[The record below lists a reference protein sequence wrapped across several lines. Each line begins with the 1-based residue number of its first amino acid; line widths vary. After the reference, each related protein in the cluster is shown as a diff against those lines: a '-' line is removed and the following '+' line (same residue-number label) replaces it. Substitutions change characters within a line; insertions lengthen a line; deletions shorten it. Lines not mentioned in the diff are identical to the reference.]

1 MEEALRWPSCDLEA
15 HGKDPSDQRAAR
27 QAVLSLPSTA
37 RCSRSL
43 PSAWRASPGVQ
54 ERPWPVQE
62 CSMWWPRRACVGGGG
77 RIPPGPARRTTAC
90 EHEAARASPSSLLR
104 RPAPSHSR
112 ATRLCRSRALT
123 QRWHVLSVRGH
134 WRLLTWRRQVTCW
147 ASCRPSQ
154 PGCVDFRAA
163 AGPTG
168 RAVAAG
174 LGGRVP
180 AQPHQS
186 AFPKRKRHK
195 AQDGQ
200 CQLPCPREPTWSG
213 NPQSEQE
220 ERCG

>member
-1 MEEALRWPSCDLEA
+1 MTWKPMGKTLLTSVQPVKPSSACPRPLGAAGVCRARGERAQACKRD
-15 HGKDPSDQRAAR
+15 HGP
-27 QAVLSLPSTA
+27 
-37 RCSRSL
+37 SRS
-43 PSAWRASPGVQ
+43 A
-54 ERPWPVQE
+54 
-62 CSMWWPRRACVGGGG
+62 ACGGRGGMRGGRG

-112 ATRLCRSRALT
+112 AARLCRSRALT